1 MLSHIPFTA
10 LRAFEQ
16 VAEHLSFTR
25 AGQAL
30 HVTQSA
36 VSQQVAQLEE
46 RIGKRLVER
55 TGRTLRLTANG
66 QTLAAACQQ
75 SFGLLEAAVRRIAG
89 GSDAKGV
96 YIKVPPTFAMKW
108 LMPRLPRFQVQHPQI
123 ESHVSTSLQPADFDT
138 ENVDVSMQRA
148 ADPDPELHAIPVLE
162 ERGMVVC
169 SPKLW
174 GKRGARL
181 SALEGMTQLVSVNRR
196 DDWPMWLEQARSP
209 GLRPGSQL
217 EFGFSLLVYQAAVEG
232 LGVAVAQPEF
242 VEEEL
247 RSGRLIAPFRTVL
260 STGNRYFIVCPA
272 PRRHAAAVARF
283 LSWVEAELKL
293 R

>member
-1 MLSHIPFTA
+1 MLSQIPFTA
-10 LRAFEQ
+10 LRAFDQ

-25 AGQAL
+25 AAQAL

-55 TGRTLRLTANG
+55 SGRTLRLTAHG

-75 SFGLLEAAVRRIAG
+75 SFGLLEAVVRRIAG
-89 GSDAKGV
+89 GSDAKSV

-108 LMPRLPRFQVQHPQI
+108 LMPRLTRFQVQHSQI
-123 ESHVSTSLQPADFDT
+123 ELHVTTSIQPTDFDT
-138 ENVDVSMQRA
+138 ENVDVSMQRGV
-148 ADPDPELHAIPVLE
+148 DPPRELHAIPVLE

-174 GKRGARL
+174 GKRRAEL
-181 SALEGMTQLVSVNRR
+181 SALQGMTQLISVNRR
-196 DDWPMWLEQARSP
+196 DDWPLWLNQA
-209 GLRPGSQL
+209 GGGELRAERRL
-217 EFGFSLLVYQAAVEG
+217 EFGFGLLAYQAAIEG
-232 LGVAVAQPEF
+232 LGVAIAQPEF

-247 RSGRLIAPFRTVL
+247 RTGRLIAPFRNVI
-260 STGNRYFIVCPA
+260 STGNTYFIVCPA
-272 PRRHAAAVARF
+272 SRRRAPAVARF
-283 LSWVEAELKL
+283 LSWVEAELRL
-293 R
+293 Q